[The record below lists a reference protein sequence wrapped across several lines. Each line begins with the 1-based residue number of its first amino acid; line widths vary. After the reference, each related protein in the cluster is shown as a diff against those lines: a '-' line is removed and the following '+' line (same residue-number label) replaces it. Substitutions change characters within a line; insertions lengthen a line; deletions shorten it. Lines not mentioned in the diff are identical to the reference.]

1 MQALLDAGRMPDERA
16 RLSTWDAFSH
26 RDLVIHLL
34 QGGRTADELALIHW
48 QRVGGRLDRDIVLNE
63 RTERTR

>member
-1 MQALLDAGRMPDERA
+1 MSEQ
-16 RLSTWDAFSH
+16 LSTWDAFSH

-63 RTERTR
+63 RTERSR